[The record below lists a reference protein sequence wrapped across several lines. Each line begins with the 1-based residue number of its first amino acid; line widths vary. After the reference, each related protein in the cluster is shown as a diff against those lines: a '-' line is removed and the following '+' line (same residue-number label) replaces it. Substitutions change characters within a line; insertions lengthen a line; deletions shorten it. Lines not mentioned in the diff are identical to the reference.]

1 MGRNSAVSER
11 SMWALGDDINR
22 PCGTR
27 LELIALSTNCS
38 NRNTVSYLESP
49 FHCSE
54 FWYGLSR
61 EQALSLF
68 CLENVYTWYGVERR
82 TANTSGC
89 LSVCIS
95 YPLHAEND
103 SRNLWPYRTPE
114 HQLNGLKWP
123 TSLYYACVW
132 ICVLGVS
139 CISADNNVTHSKL
152 LSIQVCSGRRLTY
165 LQIVQYVWQRLLL
178 LVPSPMCIF
187 HSDSSAFQFSHTMC
201 DQCSMTR
208 EVLNEMKMS
217 LIDQ

>member
-123 TSLYYACVW
+123 TSLYYACVCVCW
-132 ICVLGVS
+132 AYRAFLPTTMSPIQNCYQFKCVQGDDWRICKSFNMCGNGCYSLSHLPCVFS
-139 CISADNNVTHSKL
+139 IRTRARFNFRTQCATNVRWHVKCQTKWKCH
-152 LSIQVCSGRRLTY
+152 
-165 LQIVQYVWQRLLL
+165 
-178 LVPSPMCIF
+178 
-187 HSDSSAFQFSHTMC
+187 
-201 DQCSMTR
+201 
-208 EVLNEMKMS
+208 
-217 LIDQ
+217 